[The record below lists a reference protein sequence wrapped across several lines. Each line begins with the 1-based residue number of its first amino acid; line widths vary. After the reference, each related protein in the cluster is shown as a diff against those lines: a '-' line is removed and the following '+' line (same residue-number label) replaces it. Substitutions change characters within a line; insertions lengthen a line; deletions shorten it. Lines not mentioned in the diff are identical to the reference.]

1 MIRPC
6 RIDALVLALGICALV
21 ASGCSARVHAQA
33 QTQAQWKLV
42 LPSGE
47 SVIIV
52 REQHQSFENVDHV
65 QKRILAIDYMTD
77 HPIDDLAEL
86 QMEARRVFAAY
97 KTRID
102 VSDYNTVTLAAETKD
117 DAGGIE
123 GRPYY
128 FERYADGTWVMQP

>member
-1 MIRPC
+1 MNQIHSRGAAFVTFL
-6 RIDALVLALGICALV
+6 ALVFVLA
-21 ASGCSARVHAQA
+21 GCYAHAQ
-33 QTQAQWKLV
+33 TQWKLV

-47 SVIIV
+47 SVMIT

-77 HPIDDLAEL
+77 HPMSDEAEL

-102 VSDYNTVTLAAETKD
+102 VSDYNTVTLAAEAE
-117 DAGGIE
+117 DAGGGIE

-128 FERYADGTWVMQP
+128 FEKLSNGTWVLQP

>member
-1 MIRPC
+1 MN
-6 RIDALVLALGICALV
+6 RITSLSIAFVAVLAL
-21 ASGCSARVHAQA
+21 ASLLASCYARA
-33 QTQAQWKLV
+33 QAQWKLA

-47 SVIIV
+47 TVTIT

-77 HPIDDLAEL
+77 HPMSDEAEL

-102 VSDYNTVTLAAETKD
+102 VSDYNTVTLAAEAED
-117 DAGGIE
+117 NGGGIE

-128 FERYADGTWVMQP
+128 FEKLSNGTWVLQP